1 MSQVKITYLYNSGF
15 AIEINERLLIFD
27 YCLMTS
33 DDENKNLKSGMIGKD
48 DLKGKSQVTVFVTHG
63 HKDHFN
69 AAILRLKMRCKNI
82 KFIFSEDIPAK
93 NDAIL
98 VKAGEFLQVN
108 DMNIWT
114 FPSTDI
120 GVSFFVEVDGITIF
134 HAGDLNIWSCV
145 TNSEMEFRKA
155 KFAYMKALR
164 AISIKKPLDI
174 AFFPLDPRIG
184 ENYDIGACYFVNI
197 FHPKLFVPMH
207 FEKRYDVCIKFSEK
221 MKVDGMKVWNI
232 ERRGHQYDYF
242 LGKSLRNLERGKL

>member
-1 MSQVKITYLYNSGF
+1 MSHIKITYLYNSGF

-33 DDENKNLKSGMIGKD
+33 DDENKNLKSGIIGKN
-48 DLKGKSQVTVFVTHG
+48 DLEGKSQITVFVSHG

-98 VKAGEFLQVN
+98 LKEGDFVQV
-108 DMNIWT
+108 DGMNIWA

-120 GVSFFVEVDGITIF
+120 GVSFLVEVEGITIF
-134 HAGDLNIWSCV
+134 HAGDLNLWSYV
-145 TNSEMEFRKA
+145 TNNEMEFRKA

-164 AISIKKPLDI
+164 TIFIKKPLDI

-184 ENYDIGACYFVNI
+184 EEYDIGACYFAKI

-207 FEKRYDVCIKFSEK
+207 FEKRYDVCMKFSEK

-242 LGKSLRNLERGKL
+242 FEKPFEKFYRR